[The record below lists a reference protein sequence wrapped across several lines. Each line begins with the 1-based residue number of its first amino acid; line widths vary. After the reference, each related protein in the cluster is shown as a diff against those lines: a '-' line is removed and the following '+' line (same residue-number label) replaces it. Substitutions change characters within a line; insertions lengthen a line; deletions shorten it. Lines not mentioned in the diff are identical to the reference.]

1 MNTTGIQNYL
11 SNVFRPIVSYNPTTS
26 NFIPKLEMSN
36 IDTYSG
42 NIVSVFRADVGDS
55 NFNVYVGNESG
66 NSLVDIRSC
75 SNVSAFG
82 YAAGNGISND
92 LNSVYVGYRAG
103 AGNIATRSIIGIGSG
118 AGGGGIG
125 LSNIFIGTNTK
136 SATGSRNI
144 FLGHGIDL
152 SSVSDQI
159 RIGYGNKM
167 PIAADTS
174 RNWVGLGGVL
184 TPTNAS
190 SSLDVSGN
198 TYIRGALDVSG
209 ITRSTGGYCSIQ
221 SNVVPSSTSTVI
233 GEMKKG
239 FIFVSA
245 VDSISQSNNAASI
258 FFSATGTTAFTYTVY
273 STSNG
278 NTSILLLSGSNITI
292 QDTTLAV
299 YDYNITYFPLL

>member
-11 SNVFRPIVSYNPTTS
+11 SNVFRPIVSYDTVSS
-26 NFIPKLEMSN
+26 NFVPKLELSN

-42 NIVSVFRADVGDS
+42 NVVSVLRADVGDS
-55 NFNVYVGNESG
+55 NFNVYVGSNAG
-66 NSLVDIRSC
+66 NSITNLNSC

-103 AGNIATRSIIGIGSG
+103 ANNIATRSIIGIGSG
-118 AGGGGIG
+118 AGGGSIG

-144 FLGHGIDL
+144 FLGHEIDL

-159 RIGYGNKM
+159 RIGYRNKI
-167 PIAADTS
+167 PIAADMS

-184 TPTNAS
+184 SPINGSAT
-190 SSLDVSGN
+190 
-198 TYIRGALDVSG
+198 LDVSG
-209 ITRSTGGYCSIQ
+209 ITQSTGGYYSIQ
-221 SNVVPSSTSTVI
+221 NTAAATPTANI
-233 GEMKKG
+233 GILKKG

-245 VDSISQSNNAASI
+245 LDVNNASVNYAASV
-258 FFSATGTTAFTYTVY
+258 FFSSTADSFPTVTMY

-278 NTSILLLSGSNITI
+278 NTSIVLLGSNIII
-292 QDTTLAV
+292 QDPTIAS
-299 YDYNITYFPLL
+299 YNYNITYFPLP